1 MTEDG
6 SQEEVDGDEGIGVD
20 DVLPE
25 EDEGFAYRAVLAALV
40 FLALYFTLRFYWSV
54 TSFLDVWLSREYV
67 ALFEALLNLAL
78 LLALAAV
85 FVWLTK
91 RRRADD

>member
-1 MTEDG
+1 MTDDDSSEAGDDDG
-6 SQEEVDGDEGIGVD
+6 FAVD

-25 EDEGFAYRAVLAALV
+25 ESEGFAYRAVLAAVV
-40 FLALYFTLRFYWSV
+40 FLALYFTLRFYWSL
-54 TSFLDVWLSREYV
+54 TSFLNVWLSREYV

-78 LLALAAV
+78 LLALAAG

-91 RRRADD
+91 RRRADG